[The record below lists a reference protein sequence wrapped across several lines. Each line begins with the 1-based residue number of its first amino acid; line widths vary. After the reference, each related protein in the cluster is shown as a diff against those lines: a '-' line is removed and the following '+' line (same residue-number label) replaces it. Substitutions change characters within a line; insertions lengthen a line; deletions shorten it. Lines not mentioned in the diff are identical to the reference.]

1 MGLTD
6 PASVEQAYAAYEAAA
21 AAIAALDYAG
31 LPIEVL
37 LELQSRRET
46 LKCAAEAVDHQI
58 LAAAQTQAT
67 AKDIGAKDWPE
78 VLHIRHRISWEEA
91 RRRVRDCDHLGPRSA
106 ITGEPL
112 GPVWELVAAA
122 QADGVIN
129 IEHIA
134 VITGFFAKVPL
145 WVDPVTLVQ
154 CERDL
159 VAAARYKTPEELRKA
174 AADLLYRLDQDGPEP
189 DDDEPDP
196 QRSFVMGKQQA
207 DGRSEVKASLDPEAR
222 AYWEALFE
230 KLAAPGMCN
239 PDDPE
244 PCISGTPTQAQIAGD
259 TRTVAQRQY
268 DAFKAVGRMML
279 ASGQLGEHSGLPVS
293 VVATTTVQE
302 LERGAGV
309 AVTHTGSKL
318 PVRDLIRMAGQG
330 AYHYLAVFDQHT
342 TIPLYLGRARRTAT
356 TGQRIML
363 FARDRGCTK
372 PNCTAPASRCQ
383 AHHVD
388 TDWGDDGPTDITNL
402 ALACGC
408 DNRAAHAGGWSTT
421 MKNGRAHWTPPPLL
435 DIGQPRTN
443 QYHHPTLYPPESED
457 GEGEDGDGESDSP
470 AS

>member
-1 MGLTD
+1 MD
-6 PASVEQAYAAYEAAA
+6 IASSLVEEVYADLDAVLARV
-21 AAIAALDYAG
+21 AALDYAG

-91 RRRVRDCDHLGPRSA
+91 RRRVRDCDNLGPRSA

-112 GPVWELVAAA
+112 GPVWDLVAAA

-134 VITGFFAKVPL
+134 VITNFFAKVPL
-145 WVDPVTLVQ
+145 WVDPVTLLQ

-239 PDDPE
+239 PTDPE
-244 PCISGTPTQAQIAGD
+244 PCISGTPTQAQIDND

-342 TIPLYLGRARRTAT
+342 NIALYLGRARRTASP
-356 TGQRIML
+356 GQRIML

-383 AHHVD
+383 AHHVN
-388 TDWGDDGPTDITNL
+388 TDWRDDGPTDITNL

-457 GEGEDGDGESDSP
+457 DESEDGDGESDSP
-470 AS
+470 AR